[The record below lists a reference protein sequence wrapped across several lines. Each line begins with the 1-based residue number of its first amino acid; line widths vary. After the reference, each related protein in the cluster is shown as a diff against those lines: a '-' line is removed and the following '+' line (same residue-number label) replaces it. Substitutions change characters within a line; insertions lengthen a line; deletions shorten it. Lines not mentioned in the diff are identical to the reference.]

1 MSYTRWCAITLGVW
15 ATFETSLV
23 EVLLEHLWGNFSA
36 NRSLTTKEE
45 SPLAGKLN
53 WIGKN
58 RGPLYFL
65 KDSLNNSLLQW
76 VTNIL
81 PFCAFLLC
89 SCPVEQPCH
98 CPDPWDTEKIN
109 NKSLDPL
116 ASTKIFFTCC
126 TILVCYLCPDCVR
139 SSGLMI
145 KCWPSSHAT
154 QKYMIASSV
163 YREINN

>member
-1 MSYTRWCAITLGVW
+1 MSYKRWWAITLGVW

-23 EVLLEHLWGNFSA
+23 KLLWGNFSA

-89 SCPVEQPCH
+89 SCPVDNPAIVLILGIQRRSITRAWIHLLPLKYSS
-98 CPDPWDTEKIN
+98 PVVQSLFATIVLILSDAKIWFWEIRRPN
-109 NKSLDPL
+109 MHKD
-116 ASTKIFFTCC
+116 
-126 TILVCYLCPDCVR
+126 LCD
-139 SSGLMI
+139 
-145 KCWPSSHAT
+145 
-154 QKYMIASSV
+154 
-163 YREINN
+163 